1 MDPFYSRLT
10 NVKITKMSEIQKV
23 IAKIKTVAHGR
34 VNLNPGSL
42 VPKATGVVNFLP
54 TNVPAFLFSSAK

>member
-10 NVKITKMSEIQKV
+10 KVKITKMSEIQKV

-42 VPKATGVVNFLP
+42 VPKAAV
-54 TNVPAFLFSSAK
+54 